1 MNSPIINSW
10 LGVVNRFIIMLD
22 HLSARS
28 IKIISTLLG
37 IIVVL
42 IGLLL
47 FYLIYRPV
55 TVWDFSATHTLTDIG
70 VNKPPPKIEWI
81 NTSYFGPTGT
91 WWLGDFP
98 IHNLDLLLRLP
109 KGKSFRFRNAYVVL
123 YGHGKV
129 IGGLT
134 IYSGP
139 CLIINT
145 DKHLDNWLRYWKFPK
160 KDHRKLEKF
169 MGDVNRQV
177 NEGHYPEINLYYTL
191 PHGPTVSA
199 TLCAGGIAGSMECDT
214 SVSIFWSNV
223 PNAKTIAKELGMPNG
238 RNK

>member
-1 MNSPIINSW
+1 MK
-10 LGVVNRFIIMLD
+10 RERR
-22 HLSARS
+22 LSKRS
-28 IKIISTLLG
+28 TRAAL
-37 IIVVL
+37 IIVTGGAALVA
-42 IGLLL
+42 LLVAL
-47 FYLIYRPV
+47 LAYRPLV
-55 TVWDFSATHTLTDIG
+55 VWDFSKTHTLADIG
-70 VNKPPPKIEWI
+70 VNKPPPKVEWI
-81 NTSYFGPTGT
+81 NSSYFDPTST

-123 YGHGKV
+123 YGHGRV

-145 DKHLDNWLRYWKFPK
+145 DKRLENWLRYWKFPK

-177 NEGHYPEINLYYTL
+177 NEGHYPEINLYYTQ

-199 TLCAGGIAGSMECDT
+199 TLSAGRGVESMECDT
-214 SVSIFWSNV
+214 SVSIFWL
-223 PNAKTIAKELGMPNG
+223 NALKAPGVLKLVQQLKDPQWS
-238 RNK
+238 R